1 MKHGF
6 EQGTDTMDPSE
17 QKARRARHGE
27 GFLGAKGC
35 DPSVTAASIADELA
49 YCAAPAVCE
58 SFLMME
64 QRKTNEKRCV
74 TSRASAPNNHRI
86 FCWEVGRT
94 LGSLGIV
101 RKCGSQASL
110 PEPCC
115 TLLRCTTVQSFL
127 ACEQSDIVCV
137 MPSNR

>member
-1 MKHGF
+1 
-6 EQGTDTMDPSE
+6 MDPSE

-27 GFLGAKGC
+27 SFLGTKGC
-35 DPSVTAASIADELA
+35 DPSVIAASIADELA
-49 YCAAPAVCE
+49 YCAAPPVCE

-64 QRKTNEKRCV
+64 QRKTSEKRCV

-101 RKCGSQASL
+101 RNAD
-110 PEPCC
+110 
-115 TLLRCTTVQSFL
+115 RRL
-127 ACEQSDIVCV
+127 ACLSHAAHCCAVPPYSLFWHVSSRILCA
-137 MPSNR
+137 